1 MIRACIFD
9 LGGTIVDKYS
19 LSPFLSLKSAFKKHN
34 ILIPNALIFKDM
46 GKHKLDHINDILLN
60 DYVSLC
66 WEKNYGNKPCDKSSG
81 KVFSTF
87 NDIQLEASKN
97 IDIIPETNY
106 AIQYLKSNS
115 IRTGCTTGFNFEN
128 MMQVQQRLNKN
139 SIYLDS
145 YVSSTCLG
153 KPSRPDPSMI
163 YKNMNNLNI
172 VNSKQVLKI
181 DDTVVGIEEGKNAG
195 CWTVGVAKW
204 STNMKVKSIEESN
217 SITEKEISDRL
228 FEAHDILK
236 KSGADFVIDDLN
248 ELPNIITLIN
258 NISHNYR
265 EI

>member
-19 LSPFLSLKSAFKKHN
+19 LSPFLSLKSAFKRHN

-66 WEKNYGNKPCDKSSG
+66 WEKNYGKKPCDKSSN

-97 IDIIPETNY
+97 IDIIPETNS
-106 AIQYLKSNS
+106 AIKYLRSNR
-115 IRTGCTTGFNFEN
+115 IRTACTTGFNFEN
-128 MMQVQQRLNKN
+128 MMQVQHRLNKN
-139 SIYLDS
+139 GIYLDS

-163 YKNMNNLNI
+163 YKNMMNLNI
-172 VNSKQVLKI
+172 INSRQVLKI

-195 CWTVGVAKW
+195 CWTLGVAKW
-204 STNMKVKSIEESN
+204 STNMKVKSIEEAI
-217 SITEKEISDRL
+217 SITDEEISDRL
-228 FEAHDILK
+228 LESYDILTN
-236 KSGADFVIDDLN
+236 SGADFVIDDLN
-248 ELPNIITLIN
+248 ELPNIINMIN

-265 EI
+265 DI

>member
-19 LSPFLSLKSAFKKHN
+19 LSPFLSLKSAFKRHN

-66 WEKNYGNKPCDKSSG
+66 WEKNYGKKPCDKSSN

-97 IDIIPETNY
+97 IDIIPETNS
-106 AIQYLKSNS
+106 AIKYLRSNR
-115 IRTGCTTGFNFEN
+115 IRTACTTGFNFEN
-128 MMQVQQRLNKN
+128 MMQVQHRLNKN
-139 SIYLDS
+139 GIYLDS

-163 YKNMNNLNI
+163 YKNMMNLNI
-172 VNSKQVLKI
+172 VNSRQVLKI

-195 CWTVGVAKW
+195 CWTLGVAKW
-204 STNMKVKSIEESN
+204 STNMKVKSIEEAI
-217 SITEKEISDRL
+217 SITDEEISDRL
-228 FEAHDILK
+228 LESYDILTN
-236 KSGADFVIDDLN
+236 SGADFVIDDLN
-248 ELPNIITLIN
+248 ELPNIINMIN
-258 NISHNYR
+258 NIHK
-265 EI
+265 